1 MIRDA
6 LSILLVAALVLARP
20 RPGEY
25 SAKESYAKGGGSL
38 EGGYKFTDDVI
49 LPSGSGDDGTNVGYG
64 KSAED
69 LDIPHINLEEH
80 QTSMENEKA
89 TIGSGFHDIG
99 PKDVGQE
106 IFAKM
111 EEAAQHANA
120 IVEGAQKFTEEAAK
134 EQAIKGDA
142 NGAYQEQLSLSP
154 GHIHAEHPEES
165 GGGDAAAAGQHEAP
179 AMGGGGH
186 EEAAPSGGDGGQP
199 APPAASHSQPAPPAA
214 SQPGQEEQK

>member
-6 LSILLVAALVLARP
+6 SALLITALLAAGVAQA

-25 SAKESYAKGGGSL
+25 SAKESYAKGGGDF

-49 LPSGSGDDGTNVGYG
+49 LPSGGGGMGPANLEYG

-80 QTSMENEKA
+80 QASMENEKA

-111 EEAAQHANA
+111 EEAAQHAMT

-142 NGAYQEQLSLSP
+142 KGAYQDQLSLSP
-154 GHIHAEHPEES
+154 DHVHVDSKES
-165 GGGDAAAAGQHEAP
+165 GGAP
-179 AMGGGGH
+179 AAP
-186 EEAAPSGGDGGQP
+186 AAPTPSGGDAGQPMPPSGGGQP
-199 APPAASHSQPAPPAA
+199 APPSSDKPAA
-214 SQPGQEEQK
+214 EDKKPY

>member
-49 LPSGSGDDGTNVGYG
+49 LPSGSGDDGTNLGYG

-80 QTSMENEKA
+80 QSMYNHL
-89 TIGSGFHDIG
+89 F
-99 PKDVGQE
+99 
-106 IFAKM
+106 
-111 EEAAQHANA
+111 
-120 IVEGAQKFTEEAAK
+120 
-134 EQAIKGDA
+134 
-142 NGAYQEQLSLSP
+142 
-154 GHIHAEHPEES
+154 
-165 GGGDAAAAGQHEAP
+165 
-179 AMGGGGH
+179 
-186 EEAAPSGGDGGQP
+186 
-199 APPAASHSQPAPPAA
+199 SHSYPKL
-214 SQPGQEEQK
+214 SKKSKL

>member
-1 MIRDA
+1 MVRDA
-6 LSILLVAALVLARP
+6 SALLITALLAGVAQA

-25 SAKESYAKGGGSL
+25 SAKESYSKGGGGDL

-49 LPSGSGDDGTNVGYG
+49 VPSSGSMGAANLEYG
-64 KSAED
+64 KSTED

-80 QTSMENEKA
+80 QASMESEKA
-89 TIGSGFHDIG
+89 TIGSGFHDSG

-111 EEAAQHANA
+111 EEAAQHAMT

-142 NGAYQEQLSLSP
+142 NGAYQDQLSLSP
-154 GHIHAEHPEES
+154 AHVHVDHKEDKP
-165 GGGDAAAAGQHEAP
+165 AAP
-179 AMGGGGH
+179 
-186 EEAAPSGGDGGQP
+186 APSGGGEGQPMPPSGGGQP
-199 APPAASHSQPAPPAA
+199 APPADKPAEDKKPY
-214 SQPGQEEQK
+214 

>member
-6 LSILLVAALVLARP
+6 LSILLVAALVVARP

-111 EEAAQHANA
+111 EEAAQHAMA

-142 NGAYQEQLSLSP
+142 NGAYKEQLSLSP
-154 GHIHAEHPEES
+154 GHIHVDHNEAPAS
-165 GGGDAAAAGQHEAP
+165 GGGNEGGDQP
-179 AMGGGGH
+179 MPPSGGGGG
-186 EEAAPSGGDGGQP
+186 GGDGGQP
-199 APPAASHSQPAPPAA
+199 APPPASQPAPPA
-214 SQPGQEEQK
+214 SP